1 MTNPN
6 RAKCA
11 DCPRRTTRGAVRCRE
26 CERLKKREV
35 DRRSPI
41 GRCLRDA
48 RSRAQLKGW
57 AFDIDAPYLLQVL
70 TEQGGRC
77 YFFGIPLSTGADHAG
92 SPSRIS
98 IDRIDGRRGYVRGNV
113 ILTSQAANLGRNV
126 HSVRAFAK
134 FAREI
139 KATCGSSAAQD
150 SMRATCHANVRSL
163 MITGP
168 IDDVE
173 PIEAQIMRMHP
184 GRVRGVS
191 AAPIRSVVC
200 LLSHEAADAL
210 LKQLAHAPRI
220 TAMDNT
226 GACNA

>member
-1 MTNPN
+1 MMNAT
-6 RAKCA
+6 RAKCV
-11 DCPRRTTRGAVRCRE
+11 DCPRKSLLGSSRCRD
-26 CERLKKREV
+26 CERVRKQEV

-48 RSRAQLKGW
+48 KARALLKGW
-57 AFDIDAPYLLQVL
+57 EFDLDAPYLLEVL
-70 TEQGGRC
+70 REQQGRC
-77 YFFGIPLSTGADHAG
+77 YFFGILLSTGADHAG

-126 HSVRAFAK
+126 HSVRSFAAFS
-134 FAREI
+134 REI

-150 SMRATCHANVRSL
+150 SMRATCHANVRCL

-168 IDDVE
+168 IGDVE

-200 LLSHEAADAL
+200 LLSHEAADAML
-210 LKQLAHAPRI
+210 RQLAHAPRI
-220 TAMDNT
+220 TAIDNT